1 MKSPCVDI
9 LPCSFEREGHVKN
22 IIMALEKWH
31 LILLDQ
37 KKKQFLVR

>member
-1 MKSPCVDI
+1 MKSRCVDI

-22 IIMALEKWH
+22 ITALEKWH

-37 KKKQFLVR
+37 KKKRFLVR